1 MSKSFHRTK
10 LGWQQRRIQNLVGY
24 LQQGFFTKRENVF
37 KPYLRSVLESLFNE
51 FAVLQ
56 VCNFIK
62 RTQTQLFSCQCFKI
76 FKNTYLEEHL
86 QTTASVISFLM
97 IISFSTILPLII
109 SFDQHTGK
117 TGPKTLRGSRTQDP
131 MRTQDLMRTQD
142 SMRSQDP
149 TRSQNPLK
157 NKDPMRTHDPTN
169 TEDPMITHDPMRTQ
183 GPLRTQEPIRT
194 WDPKSTNA
202 KKRSNLLFSL
212 IFSQWFKNHLFLK
225 RFILKSNADHS
236 HFSQSPTQF
245 SVTTYNMMLAYTTYQ
260 YCIILLLNTLYDQNS
275 LRFCILSK
283 TSTVFEFNNKNLVQN
298 QNQIDKN
305 ASACPQK
312 THFSVFAF
320 LTKFPTHGYFRH
332 MYVAFF
338 VLNQYS
344 HANRYMSF
352 CQLFFCEVVL
362 CFEKK

>member
-37 KPYLRSVLESLFNE
+37 KPSLRSVLESLFNE

-97 IISFSTILPLII
+97 IISFATILLLII

-131 MRTQDLMRTQD
+131 MRI
-142 SMRSQDP
+142 
-149 TRSQNPLK
+149 
-157 NKDPMRTHDPTN
+157 HDPTN

-283 TSTVFEFNNKNLVQN
+283 TSTLFEFNNKNLVQN
-298 QNQIDKN
+298 QNQTDKN

-320 LTKFPTHGYFRH
+320 LKKFPTHGYFRH

-344 HANRYMSF
+344 HANRYMPF
-352 CQLFFCEVVL
+352 C
-362 CFEKK
+362 